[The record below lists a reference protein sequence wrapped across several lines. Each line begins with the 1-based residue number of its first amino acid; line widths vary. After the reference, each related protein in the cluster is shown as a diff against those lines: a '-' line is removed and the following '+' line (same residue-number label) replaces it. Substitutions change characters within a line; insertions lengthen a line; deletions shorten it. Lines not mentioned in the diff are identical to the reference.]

1 MRQYYAS
8 DKKRREEA
16 KRKQQ
21 AEKRLRKQNKSKN
34 AATPTE
40 SEPGTVTATG
50 DTEAPPRPP
59 ER

>member
-21 AEKRLRKQNKSKN
+21 AEKRLKKQNKSKN
-34 AATPTE
+34 AGTPTE
-40 SEPGTVTATG
+40 SEPGSVAATG
-50 DTEAPPRPP
+50 DTEATPRPP